1 VKFATVTHFIV
12 LSWGWRRRAIAFA
25 AGAASS
31 LAMAPYDLWPVLALT
46 FPVLVWLIDGAGAG
60 RSGARAAF
68 AAGWWFGFG
77 YFLAGLYWIG
87 MALLVEADRFAWLL
101 PLAVIGI
108 PAGLALFTGLGTLIA
123 RQLWTTGPLR
133 ILAFGVGLTVAEW
146 LRSFV
151 LTGFPWNS
159 FGQALAAIPAV
170 AQTASWVGLWGLTL
184 IALITLASPAVL
196 ADPPETTRR
205 RWLAPAISALLVV
218 CLAGLG
224 LYRLGTTEVGDVE
237 GVRLRIMQPN
247 LPQDEKFRPAA
258 KDRVLDLYSS
268 ISDRAT
274 GPERSGLRDI
284 THLIWPESA
293 FPFFL
298 EREPDALARLA
309 DLLPPGVVL
318 ITGAARVEEAGAGQG
333 DPRVYN
339 SIRVIGDDGA
349 ILGTYDKAHL
359 VPFGEY
365 LPFQNFLES
374 LGFEQ
379 LTRVRG
385 GFTPGGRRRALNV
398 PRLPP
403 AAPLIC
409 YEAIFPGAVLP
420 DGERPNW
427 LLNVTNDAW
436 FGNTPGP
443 HQHFAQARLRT
454 IEEGLPL
461 VRAANNG
468 ISAVVDPLGRIV
480 RIRELGT
487 DGVIDANLPQS
498 IPPTVYTR
506 FRDAPVLLTILVLAF
521 ACFYARRAA
530 RLDR

>member
-1 VKFATVTHFIV
+1 MKIAAASHYIV

-25 AGAASS
+25 AGCASS

-60 RSGARAAF
+60 AAGARAAF

-108 PAGLALFTGLGTLIA
+108 PAGLALFTGFGTLIA
-123 RQLWTTGPLR
+123 RQLWTTGPAR
-133 ILAFGVGLTVAEW
+133 IMAFAVGLTVAEW
-146 LRSFV
+146 LRGFV

-159 FGQALAAIPAV
+159 FGQALAAMPAI
-170 AQTASWVGLWGLTL
+170 AQTASVVGLWGLTL
-184 IALITLASPAVL
+184 IALVTLASPAAL
-196 ADPPETTRR
+196 ADPPEVSRR
-205 RWLAPAISALLVV
+205 PWLLPAFSAFLLV
-218 CLAGLG
+218 CLAGFG
-224 LYRLGTTEVGDVE
+224 LYRLGTIEVGVVD

-247 LPQDEKFRPAA
+247 LAQDVKFRPAA
-258 KDRVLDLYSS
+258 KNKVLDLYSS

-274 GPERSGLRDI
+274 GPERSGLRDV

-318 ITGAARVEEAGAGQG
+318 ITGAARVEEGRPGQTE
-333 DPRVYN
+333 PLVYN

-349 ILGTYDKAHL
+349 ILGTYDKVHL
-359 VPFGEY
+359 VPFGEF
-365 LPFQNFLES
+365 LPFQNFLER

-385 GFTPGGRRRALNV
+385 GFTPGSRERRLTI

-403 AAPLIC
+403 AAPLVC

-420 DGERPNW
+420 EGERPGW

-468 ISAVVDPLGRIV
+468 ISAVIDPLGRIV
-480 RIRELGT
+480 RIRELGI
-487 DGVIDANLPQS
+487 DGVIDSGLPRS
-498 IPPTVYTR
+498 IPPTIYAR
-506 FRDAPVLLTILVLAF
+506 FHDAPTLFAVVLLALAAF
-521 ACFYARRAA
+521 AAKRSRAKPK
-530 RLDR
+530 